1 MVSTCAR
8 GTYRD
13 LYAQD
18 YNEQTPDFSRCSRP
32 LTHSMPAIAFTPE
45 MALVLAILGAT
56 VALFVFDLLRTDIA
70 ALCIL
75 LSIGLSSRLPGLEPL
90 VPPEALFSGFSSNAV
105 IAIIAV
111 MIIGAGLDRTG
122 VMRRVSEQI
131 LRYGGQSEARLM
143 VLISAATAL
152 LSCFVQN
159 VAAAALFLPVVSRI
173 CQRTGI
179 PVSRMMMPMG
189 FAAILGGLGTTI
201 GSSSLIVLND
211 LLVASSVRLP
221 DGSTLQPLSLF
232 SVFPLG
238 FALTALGILWFLLI
252 GWLGR
257 SNREDTTAQPER
269 RVSEYVERVYGIKGE
284 LVEARIGRDSPLAGR
299 RVRALEQ
306 DIIDAPFLLALYSG
320 DVVKVPPDPEET
332 LWVDSHLGLMGEP
345 EAIARFCEAQD
356 LDILEE
362 PDRLAKVLDPQQSGI
377 AEVVITP
384 SSNLVGNAIG
394 DIKPRRNFGMNILQ
408 IARRGEV
415 KLRGFGDIV
424 LQAGDTLLVHASWA
438 DLEKLRR
445 TNSNMVVATDFRYE
459 PMRVEQQRL
468 ALLVSAASLLL
479 FFLTDNLP
487 LSLMAGAIS
496 MILTNVVSMDEAY
509 EAVSW
514 STIFLLASLIPLGLA
529 VDRTGTAAWL
539 SQVMLNAVG
548 DVPSWVLQ
556 SLLAVLATVFSLL
569 MSNVGATI
577 LLVPLAINVAIATG
591 ADPALFALTIGVA
604 TSNAFLIPTNQ
615 VNALIAGPG
624 GYRVSD
630 FLRVGGGMTVIFL
643 VASLV
648 LLNLLFS

>member
-1 MVSTCAR
+1 
-8 GTYRD
+8 
-13 LYAQD
+13 
-18 YNEQTPDFSRCSRP
+18 
-32 LTHSMPAIAFTPE
+32 
-45 MALVLAILGAT
+45 
-56 VALFVFDLLRTDIA
+56 
-70 ALCIL
+70 
-75 LSIGLSSRLPGLEPL
+75 
-90 VPPEALFSGFSSNAV
+90 
-105 IAIIAV
+105 
-111 MIIGAGLDRTG
+111 
-122 VMRRVSEQI
+122 
-131 LRYGGQSEARLM
+131 
-143 VLISAATAL
+143 
-152 LSCFVQN
+152 
-159 VAAAALFLPVVSRI
+159 
-173 CQRTGI
+173 
-179 PVSRMMMPMG
+179 
-189 FAAILGGLGTTI
+189 
-201 GSSSLIVLND
+201 
-211 LLVASSVRLP
+211 
-221 DGSTLQPLSLF
+221 
-232 SVFPLG
+232 
-238 FALTALGILWFLLI
+238 
-252 GWLGR
+252 
-257 SNREDTTAQPER
+257 
-269 RVSEYVERVYGIKGE
+269 
-284 LVEARIGRDSPLAGR
+284 
-299 RVRALEQ
+299 
-306 DIIDAPFLLALYSG
+306 
-320 DVVKVPPDPEET
+320 
-332 LWVDSHLGLMGEP
+332 VDSHLGLMGEP

-539 SQVMLNAVG
+539 SQVML
-548 DVPSWVLQ
+548 
-556 SLLAVLATVFSLL
+556 
-569 MSNVGATI
+569 
-577 LLVPLAINVAIATG
+577 LAINVAIATG

>member
-201 GSSSLIVLND
+201 GFSFFRVS
-211 LLVASSVRLP
+211 ARFRL
-221 DGSTLQPLSLF
+221 DGSRHPL
-232 SVFPLG
+232 V
-238 FALTALGILWFLLI
+238 
-252 GWLGR
+252 
-257 SNREDTTAQPER
+257 
-269 RVSEYVERVYGIKGE
+269 
-284 LVEARIGRDSPLAGR
+284 LV
-299 RVRALEQ
+299 
-306 DIIDAPFLLALYSG
+306 
-320 DVVKVPPDPEET
+320 
-332 LWVDSHLGLMGEP
+332 
-345 EAIARFCEAQD
+345 
-356 LDILEE
+356 
-362 PDRLAKVLDPQQSGI
+362 DRLA
-377 AEVVITP
+377 
-384 SSNLVGNAIG
+384 
-394 DIKPRRNFGMNILQ
+394 R
-408 IARRGEV
+408 
-415 KLRGFGDIV
+415 
-424 LQAGDTLLVHASWA
+424 
-438 DLEKLRR
+438 EK
-445 TNSNMVVATDFRYE
+445 
-459 PMRVEQQRL
+459 QQRGHNR
-468 ALLVSAASLLL
+468 AARASRIRVR
-479 FFLTDNLP
+479 
-487 LSLMAGAIS
+487 GAR
-496 MILTNVVSMDEAY
+496 LWHQGRTCRG
-509 EAVSW
+509 
-514 STIFLLASLIPLGLA
+514 P
-529 VDRTGTAAWL
+529 DRT
-539 SQVMLNAVG
+539 
-548 DVPSWVLQ
+548 
-556 SLLAVLATVFSLL
+556 
-569 MSNVGATI
+569 
-577 LLVPLAINVAIATG
+577 
-591 ADPALFALTIGVA
+591 
-604 TSNAFLIPTNQ
+604 
-615 VNALIAGPG
+615 
-624 GYRVSD
+624 R
-630 FLRVGGGMTVIFL
+630 
-643 VASLV
+643 
-648 LLNLLFS
+648 

>member
-1 MVSTCAR
+1 
-8 GTYRD
+8 
-13 LYAQD
+13 
-18 YNEQTPDFSRCSRP
+18 
-32 LTHSMPAIAFTPE
+32 MPTIAFTSE

-56 VALFVFDLLRTDIA
+56 VALFVFDLLRTDVA

-75 LSIGLSSRLPGLEPL
+75 LAIGLSSYLPGLGPL
-90 VPPEALFSGFSSNAV
+90 IPPEVLFSGFSSNAV

-122 VMRRVSEQI
+122 VMRRVSEHI

-211 LLVASSVRLP
+211 VLIASSVRLP
-221 DGSTLQPLSLF
+221 DGSALKPLSLF

-238 FALTALGILWFLLI
+238 FALTVLGILWFLLI

-257 SNREDTTAQPER
+257 RKSEGVTAKRER

-284 LVEARIGRDSPLAGR
+284 LVEAKIRRNSPLAGR
-299 RVRALEQ
+299 RVRAIEQ
-306 DIIDAPFLLALYSG
+306 DIADAPFLLALYSG

-332 LWVDSHLGLMGEP
+332 LWVDSHLGLLGEP
-345 EAIARFCEAQD
+345 DAIARFCETQD

-377 AEVVITP
+377 AEVVIPP
-384 SSNLVGNAIG
+384 SSNLVGRAIG

-408 IARRGEV
+408 IARRGEIR
-415 KLRGFGDIV
+415 LRGFGNIAV
-424 LQAGDTLLVHASWA
+424 QAGDTLLVHASWA
-438 DLEKLRR
+438 DLAELRR
-445 TNSNMVVATDFRYE
+445 SNSNMIIATDFRYE
-459 PMRVEQQRL
+459 PMRIELQNL

-479 FFLTDNLP
+479 FFLTDNLS
-487 LSLMAGAIS
+487 LSLMIGAIT
-496 MILTNVVSMDEAY
+496 MILTRVVSMDEAY
-509 EAVSW
+509 DAVSW
-514 STIFLLASLIPLGLA
+514 STIFLLSSLIPLGIA

-539 SQVMLNAVG
+539 SQVILAGVG

-630 FLRVGGGMTVIFL
+630 FLRIGGGMTVIFL

-648 LLNLLFS
+648 LLNVLFT

>member
-1 MVSTCAR
+1 
-8 GTYRD
+8 
-13 LYAQD
+13 
-18 YNEQTPDFSRCSRP
+18 
-32 LTHSMPAIAFTPE
+32 
-45 MALVLAILGAT
+45 
-56 VALFVFDLLRTDIA
+56 
-70 ALCIL
+70 
-75 LSIGLSSRLPGLEPL
+75 
-90 VPPEALFSGFSSNAV
+90 
-105 IAIIAV
+105 
-111 MIIGAGLDRTG
+111 
-122 VMRRVSEQI
+122 
-131 LRYGGQSEARLM
+131 
-143 VLISAATAL
+143 
-152 LSCFVQN
+152 
-159 VAAAALFLPVVSRI
+159 
-173 CQRTGI
+173 
-179 PVSRMMMPMG
+179 
-189 FAAILGGLGTTI
+189 
-201 GSSSLIVLND
+201 LIVLND